1 MKDTRSL
8 CKNSSESYLLRKKG
22 ALALKKLEDLG
33 KPRRIFE
40 DVISDVKL
48 EHEKSP
54 VKKKRFV
61 VTKKS
66 QRIVDTN
73 DLNLEP
79 RIQCCIHPRKIRP
92 HSANPRR
99 NKRHGYDPETYVLSP
114 FRLPVLEIDD
124 RLKEIRDAKEAILL
138 KREADIISKMERK
151 EEKSRLYAEEQSR
164 HLLQQ
169 FWVTIVN
176 QENAMRCFYCR
187 VYIFRVFVYFLL
199 PKYAII
205 KIT

>member
-1 MKDTRSL
+1 MKDTHSL
-8 CKNSSESYLLRKKG
+8 HKNSSESYSLRKKG
-22 ALALKKLEDLG
+22 TLALKKLEDLG

-48 EHEKSP
+48 EHEKSQL
-54 VKKKRFV
+54 KKKRFV

-66 QRIVDTN
+66 QKIVDTN
-73 DLNLEP
+73 DLNLEV
-79 RIQCCIHPRKIRP
+79 RNQWCIHPRQIRP

-99 NKRHGYDPETYVLSP
+99 NNHHCYDPEIYVQSP

-124 RLKEIRDAKEAILL
+124 RLKEIRDAKDAILL
-138 KREADIISKMERK
+138 KREADILSKMDRK
-151 EEKSRLYAEEQSR
+151 EEKSRLYAEEQRR

-187 VYIFRVFVYFLL
+187 ILFLEFLL
-199 PKYAII
+199 
-205 KIT
+205 